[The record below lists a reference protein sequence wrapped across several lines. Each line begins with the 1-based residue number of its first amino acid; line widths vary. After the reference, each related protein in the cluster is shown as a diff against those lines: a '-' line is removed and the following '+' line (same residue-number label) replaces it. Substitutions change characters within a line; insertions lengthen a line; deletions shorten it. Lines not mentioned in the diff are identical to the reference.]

1 MPSSRNS
8 ALKIAVIVLRVLM
21 GAIFIYAGYVKLA
34 EPWQLFAAGIADYEV
49 VPMWAAKF
57 LAHTLPWFE
66 VLIGLLLIVGRWFR
80 VSTVSTSLL
89 LLVFFSLM
97 VRAFAGGKEINC
109 GCFGPNELISWKTLV
124 RDGSMLAVSLF
135 LAAVAPNFLTAENLL
150 NVLRNVSMQGL
161 IALGMTLVI
170 IAGEI
175 DLSVGSMVAFSG
187 CLTAWLTGALG
198 TPGAGLPVPLAV
210 GAAILLSLAAG
221 CLSGSLAGLLRN
233 RFGVPSFISTLALLT
248 ALSGAAELI
257 TNGFPLTPFPGWYN
271 FIGGGYLLGIPFP
284 ALLFVIAFAG
294 THMLMNY
301 TAFGRAVYAVGGN
314 AEAARLSA
322 INIRT
327 VRTAV
332 LALTATLAAASAASS
347 ATPRAAPP
355 ASAPFP
361 SSKAAMTASSAVSR
375 VR

>member
-135 LAAVAPNFLTAENLL
+135 LAAVAFRT
-150 NVLRNVSMQGL
+150 R
-161 IALGMTLVI
+161 
-170 IAGEI
+170 
-175 DLSVGSMVAFSG
+175 
-187 CLTAWLTGALG
+187 
-198 TPGAGLPVPLAV
+198 
-210 GAAILLSLAAG
+210 
-221 CLSGSLAGLLRN
+221 RK
-233 RFGVPSFISTLALLT
+233 
-248 ALSGAAELI
+248 
-257 TNGFPLTPFPGWYN
+257 
-271 FIGGGYLLGIPFP
+271 P
-284 ALLFVIAFAG
+284 A
-294 THMLMNY
+294 
-301 TAFGRAVYAVGGN
+301 
-314 AEAARLSA
+314 
-322 INIRT
+322 
-327 VRTAV
+327 
-332 LALTATLAAASAASS
+332 
-347 ATPRAAPP
+347 
-355 ASAPFP
+355 
-361 SSKAAMTASSAVSR
+361 
-375 VR
+375 